1 MDWELQAVAVAA
13 TSRTGHRAAK
23 GTVRAAIMGACGLL
37 GLGGSAAE
45 ATEVRTAVMGY
56 TEPDRVS
63 AFEVIIDGNHD
74 FGNGK
79 NLNFRIL
86 YDALTGASANGAT
99 PASFTQTFTRPS
111 GSGSYSTAPGD
122 TPLDD
127 TFHDTRLA
135 LSAGLSLSLN
145 RVTNFSFG
153 LYGSN
158 EFDYTSVGG
167 NLSLTRDFNQRNTT
181 LASRG
186 AFFNDTISP
195 EGGRPDPLTAMPPQ
209 GVQKSLLPGDG
220 SKQVLDLGFGV
231 TQVLN
236 RKTVLHLN
244 YTYSNVTDY
253 QTDPY
258 KLLSVVDPVT
268 GDPRATDSYLYE
280 GRPDARNKHVFFGR
294 VARHLGRDII
304 HLSYRYFT
312 DDWGIN
318 SHTVDFTYRWNFGN
332 GKFLKPHLRYYN
344 QSEAEFYRSYL
355 VDGEALPTHASADHR
370 LGDMHAVTYGL
381 MHGRLVGN
389 GHELTLRVEYYA
401 QMGESHPA
409 DAIGNLK
416 EYDLFPTVDAFIV
429 QVGYSFNLFE

>member
-1 MDWELQAVAVAA
+1 VAV
-13 TSRTGHRAAK
+13 TSRTGPAGGKLAK

-45 ATEVRTAVMGY
+45 ATEVRTAILGY

-63 AFEVIIDGNHD
+63 AFEAIVDGNHNFSD
-74 FGNGK
+74 GK
-79 NLNFRIL
+79 TLNFRFV

-111 GSGSYSTAPGD
+111 GDGSYQTAPGN

-127 TFHDTRLA
+127 TFRDTRMA
-135 LSAGLSLSLN
+135 LSAGLSLPLN
-145 RVTNFSFG
+145 RLTNFSFG
-153 LYGSN
+153 LYGST
-158 EFDYTSVGG
+158 EHDYSSLGG
-167 NLSLTRDFNQRNTT
+167 NLSLTRDFHQRNTSVA
-181 LASRG
+181 LRG
-186 AFFNDTISP
+186 AFFRDSINP
-195 EGGRPDPLTAMPPQ
+195 EGGRPEPFSPMPPE
-209 GVQKSLLPGDG
+209 GVQKAKLSGDG
-220 SKQVLDLGFGV
+220 TKQVADLGLGV
-231 TQVLN
+231 TQVIN
-236 RKTVLHLN
+236 RHTVLHLN

-258 KLLSVVDPVT
+258 KMLSVVDPVT
-268 GDPRATDSYLYE
+268 GDPRAADSYLYE

-294 VARHLGRDII
+294 LARHLGRDIV

-318 SHTVDFTYRWNFGN
+318 SHTVDLTYRWNFGN

-344 QSEAEFYRSYL
+344 QSEADFYRRYL
-355 VDGEALPTHASADHR
+355 VDGEALPTHASADYR
-370 LGDMHAVTYGL
+370 LGDMHAMTYGL

-409 DAIGNLK
+409 DAIGNLRD
-416 EYDLFPTVDAFIV
+416 YDLFPTVDAFIL
-429 QVGYSFNLFE
+429 QVGFSFNLFE